1 MAPGRSLFPLRLDT
15 WVLGNVEQTDA
26 DGQNKTK
33 NLLITF
39 LSCSFFGYF
48 SVLFLRL
55 GKSPPSA
62 CMHSLPPP
70 IIISFCLLFRTLALC
85 TSFSLLI
92 LLFFWCTQFF
102 CFCLWFVNRRL
113 SLLTHNSCFPN
124 RPDRDCD
131 PLAITCLSF
140 LFSVSLSWI

>member
-39 LSCSFFGYF
+39 LSCSFFRLF
-48 SVLFLRL
+48 FCSVSSTRKKVPLVHARI
-55 GKSPPSA
+55 
-62 CMHSLPPP
+62 HSPPP
-70 IIISFCLLFRTLALC
+70 IIIFFCLPFRTLALC

-92 LLFFWCTQFF
+92 LLF
-102 CFCLWFVNRRL
+102 LV
-113 SLLTHNSCFPN
+113 HPV
-124 RPDRDCD
+124 
-131 PLAITCLSF
+131 F
-140 LFSVSLSWI
+140 LFLFVVC